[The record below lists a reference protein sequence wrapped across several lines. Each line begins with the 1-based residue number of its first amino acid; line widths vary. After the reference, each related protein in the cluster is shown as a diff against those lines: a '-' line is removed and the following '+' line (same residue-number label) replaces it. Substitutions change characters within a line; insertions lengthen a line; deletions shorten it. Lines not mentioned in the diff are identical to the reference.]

1 MEGDGMSKHSISGK
15 AEGEF
20 WKRVRYGAAAAVTVG
35 TGVYAVTS
43 VLKQQGVVTNLVS
56 GIQQACQAAAPQ
68 FAPDA
73 PPPESADSDAQ
84 AEQLAVLKL
93 QLEYAMQR
101 RDINRVRELAAQ
113 VDQIERALALEAVSS
128 SAGAMRRR
136 PGVLRPPE
144 QHTAQ
149 R

>member
-84 AEQLAVLKL
+84 AEQLAVLNL

-101 RDINRVRELAAQ
+101 RELVSAQTAARSLVRLHLTRPVLAGST
-113 VDQIERALALEAVSS
+113 L
-128 SAGAMRRR
+128 
-136 PGVLRPPE
+136 
-144 QHTAQ
+144 
-149 R
+149 